1 ARLPCNGAACFYTLA
16 ELKALAPDGLMLS
29 NGPGDPAENVQV
41 IVTRHFEGVN
51 EVEEMIVSWKAWKEE
66 MAEDV
71 YERVLSRM
79 ERQLSNA
86 IEWRDRVNTYFYR
99 KSGVK
104 DALSRKI
111 YE

>member
-1 ARLPCNGAACFYTLA
+1 MQIKNSAHRSFCYFFHYVRYDEVLASGKTLIQHIY
-16 ELKALAPDGLMLS
+16 D
-29 NGPGDPAENVQV
+29 
-41 IVTRHFEGVN
+41 THFEGVN
-51 EVEEMIVSWKAWKEE
+51 EVEEMIAGWKAWKEE

>member
-1 ARLPCNGAACFYTLA
+1 MPTGAFVFHYVRYDEVLASGKTLIQHIY
-16 ELKALAPDGLMLS
+16 D
-29 NGPGDPAENVQV
+29 
-41 IVTRHFEGVN
+41 THFEGVN
-51 EVEEMIVSWKAWKEE
+51 EVEEMIAGWKAWKEE

>member
-1 ARLPCNGAACFYTLA
+1 MSTRESF
-16 ELKALAPDGLMLS
+16 
-29 NGPGDPAENVQV
+29 PAW
-41 IVTRHFEGVN
+41 RD
-51 EVEEMIVSWKAWKEE
+51 K
-66 MAEDV
+66 
-71 YERVLSRM
+71 
-79 ERQLSNA
+79 LSNA

>member
-1 ARLPCNGAACFYTLA
+1 
-16 ELKALAPDGLMLS
+16 
-29 NGPGDPAENVQV
+29 
-41 IVTRHFEGVN
+41 
-51 EVEEMIVSWKAWKEE
+51 MIAGWKAWKEE

-111 YE
+111 YEQDDLDKVIRNILRKYNKKKRGY